1 VVKKDNGGS
10 GQPVAQRFDLPQ
22 RCAPGFSLCVS
33 SSRFKL
39 AANALNLHPHGK
51 IWTRHMIGG
60 GSALWFCLLFALTH
74 CGPPPRTEW
83 KLLSDEFES
92 SWQAAGMAE
101 EGRVTFK
108 DGEISLD
115 AGEPMTGARFEAWQS
130 ARMPRSHYAIEYEAM
145 RVEGNDFFGT
155 VTFPVNDS
163 HVTLVIGGWGGTLVG
178 ISSLDD
184 LDASENTTTGN
195 AFFKNNEWHPV
206 RVEVRNDDLRVWIS
220 GKLFVNVSIKG
231 RKLSLRAGDIEKCTP
246 FGFTTYATQ
255 ARVRG
260 VVVRRL

>member
-1 VVKKDNGGS
+1 MIQTLKCFGGRAA
-10 GQPVAQRFDLPQ
+10 G
-22 RCAPGFSLCVS
+22 LC
-33 SSRFKL
+33 
-39 AANALNLHPHGK
+39 
-51 IWTRHMIGG
+51 
-60 GSALWFCLLFALTH
+60 LFFVLTQ
-74 CGPPPRTEW
+74 CGPPPRGEW

-101 EGRVTFK
+101 EGQVTFK
-108 DGEISLD
+108 DGEITLE
-115 AGEPMTGARFEAWQS
+115 AGQPMTGARFDAWQS
-130 ARMPRSHYAIEYEAM
+130 AMLPRSRYAIEYEAM
-145 RVEGNDFFGT
+145 RVEGNDFFGS

-178 ISSLDD
+178 ISSIDD

-195 AFFKNNEWHPV
+195 AFFKNNEWHKV
-206 RVEVRNDDLRVWIS
+206 RVEVRDDDLRAWIDD
-220 GKLFVNVSIKG
+220 KLFVNVSTKG

-246 FGFTTYATQ
+246 FGFTTYATR